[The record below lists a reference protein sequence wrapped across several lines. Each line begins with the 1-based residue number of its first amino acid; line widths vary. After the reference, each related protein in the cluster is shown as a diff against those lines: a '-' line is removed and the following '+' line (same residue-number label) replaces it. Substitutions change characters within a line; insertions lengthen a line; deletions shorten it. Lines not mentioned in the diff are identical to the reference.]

1 MSKGRTVGEDEDQIR
16 RTLSEYS
23 QQCDDGRFAEWS
35 ELFTEDARFIVSGQ
49 VTQGRDSIRTLMT
62 AMMPAERRG
71 QHVTSN
77 SLIDVDGD
85 SATATTDYLFVRRT
99 ADGPA
104 IVATGR
110 YHDRLG
116 RDGGR
121 WRFRERSIT
130 MLGEPEGGS
139 VD

>member
-1 MSKGRTVGEDEDQIR
+1 MGEDEDRIR

-23 QQCDDGRFAEWS
+23 QRCDDGRFDEWA
-35 ELFTEDARFIVSGQ
+35 ELFTEDARFVLSGQ
-49 VTQGRDSIRTLMT
+49 VTEGRDSIRTLMM
-62 AMMPAERRG
+62 AMMPPERRG

-77 SLIDVDGD
+77 SLVDIDRD
-85 SATATTDYLFVRRT
+85 SATVTTDYLFVRPT

-104 IVATGR
+104 IVAAGR
-110 YHDRLG
+110 YHDRLVRVG
-116 RDGGR
+116 LR

-130 MLGEPEGGS
+130 MLGGPEGGP